1 MEGTY
6 DGDDAAPASR
16 VRQHYKRMFI
26 KSSGAPGSAEGVKAT
41 AYETVAGIA
50 EDADAPSSAAR
61 AAFSGVIS
69 TVFAPHLQ
77 CAPPSSARP
86 SPNSA
91 PLAAC

>member
-6 DGDDAAPASR
+6 DGDDAAQASR
-16 VRQHYKRMFI
+16 VRQHYKRMFT
-26 KSSGAPGSAEGVKAT
+26 KSSGAPDGGEGVKAT
-41 AYETVAGIA
+41 ADEKVAGIG

-77 CAPPSSARP
+77 CAPPSSARQ
-86 SPNSA
+86 SPNGA
-91 PLAAC
+91 P